1 MNEQEYNDVCQKTTK
16 REMSVL
22 KNQGSIDFSQ
32 GKVWRHML
40 NQSLPLLLAQMVQLL
55 YNVVDRIYLGHLKGV
70 GDMVLTG
77 VGLVFPIIT
86 LIMAFT
92 SMFGTGATPLF
103 SIARGQGNEE
113 EAEHILG
120 HAACLLLIS
129 GSILMILIYFFRVP
143 LLYAVGA
150 SQESLP
156 YGDAYLRYYLI
167 GTIPVMLTSGLNS
180 FINAQGFPKIGM
192 TTIMVGAVLN
202 LVLDPI
208 FIFYMQMG
216 VSGAAVA
223 TVISQTIA
231 CIWVLRFFHGRKT
244 AYRIRLRYMKLE
256 WERTLKIITLGL
268 AAFIVQGTNL
278 ATQVACNRMLR
289 IYGGDLY
296 IAVMTVLMS
305 IREILSLPANALG
318 EGTKPITGYNFGARK
333 IGKVKECIKIMTLI
347 GIGYLMFAWVAAMV
361 FSRQFLGL
369 FTNSEEMIQA
379 GTGALHIYF
388 FGFCF
393 MGLQYAGQSTNV
405 SLGLAKQ
412 SIFFSMFRK
421 IIIVVPL
428 TLILPHWFGVNGVFL
443 AEPISNLVG
452 GSACY
457 ATMYLTVYRRLES
470 LAEHQNK
477 V

>member
-1 MNEQEYNDVCQKTTK
+1 MNNMN
-16 REMSVL
+16 R
-22 KNQGSIDFSQ
+22 NGSIDFSS
-32 GKVWRHML
+32 GKVWKHML
-40 NQSLPLLLAQMVQLL
+40 NQSLPLLVAQMVQLL
-55 YNVVDRIYLGHLKGV
+55 YNVVDRVYLGHLKGT
-70 GDMVLTG
+70 GEMVLTG

-86 LIMAFT
+86 LIMAF
-92 SMFGTGATPLF
+92 SFMFGTGATPLF
-103 SIARGQGNEE
+103 SIARGAGDEE
-113 EAEHILG
+113 EAETILG
-120 HAACLLLIS
+120 HAACLLFVSALALMLI
-129 GSILMILIYFFRVP
+129 IYLFREP

-150 SQESLP
+150 SPDSLP
-156 YGDAYLRYYLI
+156 YGDAYLRYYLL
-167 GTIPVMLTSGLNS
+167 GTIPVMLSSGLNS

-202 LVLDPI
+202 LILDPV
-208 FIFYMQMG
+208 FIFYMNMG
-216 VSGAAVA
+216 VSGAALA
-223 TVISQTIA
+223 TVISQTTA
-231 CIWVLRFFHGRKT
+231 CIWVLYFFNSQKT
-244 AYRIRLRYMKLE
+244 AYRIRFRYMKLQAH
-256 WERTLKIITLGL
+256 RTWKIITLGM
-268 AAFIVQGTNL
+268 AGFIVQGTNL

-318 EGTKPITGYNFGARK
+318 EGTKPITGYNYGAK
-333 IGKVKECIKIMTLI
+333 KVDKVKECIKIMTLI
-347 GIGYLMFAWVAAMV
+347 GIVYLCFAWAAAMI

-369 FTNSEEMIQA
+369 FTSSQEMILA
-379 GTGALHIYF
+379 GSGALHIYF

-421 IIIVVPL
+421 ILIVVPL
-428 TLILPHWFGVNGVFL
+428 TLILPHWFGVNGVFM
-443 AEPISNLVG
+443 AEPISNLIG

-457 ATMYLTVYRRLES
+457 ATMYLTVYRKL
-470 LAEHQNK
+470 